1 MLQHCQA
8 TAPLA
13 APCHVPSP
21 HPGRNWG
28 GDRKGD
34 EREIMKG
41 EGEKEEQWEEPV
53 NDICQ
58 PFTPPL

>member
-1 MLQHCQA
+1 MF
-8 TAPLA
+8 
-13 APCHVPSP
+13 P
-21 HPGRNWG
+21 HPIQGRNWG

-58 PFTPPL
+58 PFTPPPVNDILVKQPSDE